1 MKLNE
6 KLKLLRNTKG
16 LTQKRMSELIG
27 ITKNAYQNY
36 ELNKQKPVYDIIQK
50 LCQQFP
56 QHALWLMTND
66 IDVKKTENKTL
77 KKNKHLE
84 GELSR
89 AIFIKLSAKLK
100 LLRSTKGLTQKQLSG
115 LLKIS
120 KSAYQKYELEIIK
133 PAHRSMVKICQQFP
147 QYTLWLMTND
157 IDVKAVENKTLKENK
172 HLGGELSRSIFIK
185 LSAKLKLLRSTK
197 GLTQKRMSA
206 LLEVKEVT
214 YQMYEYKK
222 YIPGSIVMQKICH
235 QFPQYTLWLMTDDID
250 VKAVENKTLKENKH
264 LGGELSRAI
273 FIKLSAK
280 LKLLR
285 KTQGY
290 TQKQASELLKCGYST
305 YQKYELEI
313 IKPAHRSMV
322 KICQQFPQYALW
334 LMTDIDDVENIKNQ
348 AIKQ

>member
-6 KLKLLRNTKG
+6 KLKLLRSTKG
-16 LTQKRMSELIG
+16 LTQKKISELIG

-56 QHALWLMTND
+56 QYTLWLMTDDIDVKAVENKTLKENKHLGDELPRSIFMTLSAKLKLLRSTKGLTQKQLSGLLKISKSSYQNYELNKRKPEYDIIQKFCNQFPQYALWLMTND
-66 IDVKKTENKTL
+66 IDVKKTDNKTL
-77 KKNKHLE
+77 KENKHLE

-100 LLRSTKGLTQKQLSG
+100 LLRSTKGLTQK
-115 LLKIS
+115 
-120 KSAYQKYELEIIK
+120 
-133 PAHRSMVKICQQFP
+133 
-147 QYTLWLMTND
+147 
-157 IDVKAVENKTLKENK
+157 
-172 HLGGELSRSIFIK
+172 
-185 LSAKLKLLRSTK
+185 
-197 GLTQKRMSA
+197 RMSE

-214 YQMYEYKK
+214 YQMYEYQT
-222 YIPGSIVMQKICH
+222 YIPGSIVMQKLCKK
-235 QFPQYTLWLMTDDID
+235 FPEYTLWLMTDDID
-250 VKAVENKTLKENKH
+250 VRAVDNKTLKE
-264 LGGELSRAI
+264 LGDELPRSI
-273 FIKLSAK
+273 FMTLSAK

-322 KICQQFPQYALW
+322 KICQQFPEYTLW
-334 LMTDIDDVENIKNQ
+334 LMTDIDDVANIKNQ
-348 AIKQ
+348 SIKQQ